1 MADDYTIR
9 PADSDR
15 IHVREVNKDVQ
26 VREIRPGELRE
37 LEVRRSEAELL
48 TEREAARARL
58 KASVDVLAER
68 ANLQV
73 QMQKEPLKMIGGA
86 SAVGAVLG
94 MVVGRQFRRSKKIYV
109 DAASPIKHQKALMK
123 AQKKQGGQSV
133 GGALVAAAVPLIVRM
148 VTEKF
153 VTPKLEELSS
163 GLLDRAAG
171 SGAARPVKAA
181 PSGGTVYLTPAA
193 QGVAAP
199 RPVYETATPA
209 APASAS
215 VRPAD
220 AFLKR
225 EGHVARADAP
235 EAQTASTLTAVPD
248 PKAEAPKLAPPV
260 TPSASL
266 ATGQGGSVLTLGQ
279 AVSALFT
286 TPTALG
292 QMQGQAAPAGAAKPS
307 AVNPTHPGVVRMPES
322 RVEAKAVGT
331 PLTAAERANPTP
343 ARSAAATTTG
353 PTGPVVTPVH
363 PGVVRMPESQ
373 VDAKAQG
380 TPLAAAERGNPN
392 AQAPALTSAAAGG
405 TGPTGPVVSPT
416 HPGVVR
422 MPGSQVDA
430 KAVGT
435 PLTDTERGNPNAR

>member
-123 AQKKQGGQSV
+123 AQQKQGSQSV

-163 GLLDRAAG
+163 GLLDRAAAP
-171 SGAARPVKAA
+171 GAPRPVKEA

-199 RPVYETATPA
+199 RPVYETSAAA
-209 APASAS
+209 APASAGA
-215 VRPAD
+215 RPAD

-225 EGHVARADAP
+225 EVQVSRADAP
-235 EAQTASTLTAVPD
+235 EAQTASTLTVVPG
-248 PKAEAPKLAPPV
+248 PKAEAPKVAAPV
-260 TPSASL
+260 TPAAPLPS
-266 ATGQGGSVLTLGQ
+266 GQGGPAASLGQ
-279 AVSALFT
+279 AVSALFS
-286 TPTALG
+286 TPEA
-292 QMQGQAAPAGAAKPS
+292 QSRIQGQASPAGA
-307 AVNPTHPGVVRMPES
+307 VNPAHPGVVRMPES

-331 PLTAAERANPTP
+331 PITAAERANPTP
-343 ARSAAATTTG
+343 ARVAAATMTG

-363 PGVVRMPESQ
+363 AGVVRMPESQ
-373 VDAKAQG
+373 VEAKAQG
-380 TPLAAAERGNPN
+380 TPLNDTERGNPN
-392 AQAPALTSAAAGG
+392 AQAPALTSAAADS
-405 TGPTGPVVSPT
+405 TGPTGPVVTPT

-422 MPGSQVDA
+422 MPESQVDA
-430 KAVGT
+430 KALGT
-435 PLTDTERGNPNAR
+435 PLNDTERGNPNAR